1 LAPDRITLKNM
12 AFFAYHGTAPSEKE
26 SGQRFFVDVDMYLDL
41 RPAALADDL
50 ERTVDYEG
58 VYHLIKENCESKR
71 FYLIEAL
78 AEHVARSILEGYPV
92 ERVVVRVRKP
102 SVPVRGIL
110 DFTEVEVDRTR
121 AD

>member
-1 LAPDRITLKNM
+1 MAPDRITLSNM

-26 SGQRFFVDVDMYLDL
+26 GGQRFFVDVDMYLDL
-41 RPAALADDL
+41 RSAALADDL
-50 ERTVDYEG
+50 ARTVDYEG

-78 AEHVARSILEGYPV
+78 AEHVARAILEGFQV
-92 ERVVVRVRKP
+92 DRVVVRVRKP

>member
-1 LAPDRITLKNM
+1 M

-26 SGQRFFVDVDMYLDL
+26 GGQRFFVDVDMYLDL
-41 RPAALADDL
+41 RPATLADDL
-50 ERTVDYEG
+50 ARTVDYEG
-58 VYHLIKENCESKR
+58 VYRLIKENCESKR

-78 AEHVARSILEGYPV
+78 AEHVARAILEGFPV

-110 DFTEVEVDRTR
+110 DYTEVEVDRTP